1 MSAIN
6 FGTSVSLTE
15 AAALIANNPEMRF
28 LLRGEAGIGKSTL
41 IELLKRLLPGHAA
54 AYIDAQSM
62 DLGDA
67 ALPAADHELKVMEY
81 YTNKRFKMYTGQ
93 PVIIMIDEFTKA
105 MQPVQNM
112 LHPLL
117 ETNNPRLGDVPLP
130 AGSIV
135 FLTGNLSNMGV
146 GDNLKAHTL
155 NRVTDVEVRKP
166 DSEEWLLW
174 AVGNLLPEAAPV
186 MAWVRQFPQCL
197 DPVDFHNPDV
207 GNPYIANPKTVQKS
221 FVSARSLER
230 VSYAVARR
238 HHYSDNALLAAMSG
252 TIGEAAARDM
262 QAFIA
267 YQDQLPPWKTII
279 EDPKNAAVPD
289 TAGACAVLVFGAVSR
304 VDKQSLPGFMEYLKR
319 MDTEWQAVFAVSL
332 AKHPAKAGLAYGN
345 KEFASWVAQNQDVL

>member
-6 FGTSVSLTE
+6 FGTTVSLKE
-15 AAALIANNPEMRF
+15 AAGLIAHNPEMRF

-41 IELLKRLLPGHAA
+41 IELIKKLHPGHAA

-93 PVIIMIDEFTKA
+93 PVILMIDEFTKA
-105 MQPVQNM
+105 LQPVQNM

-130 AGSIV
+130 KGSIV
-135 FLTGNLSNMGV
+135 FLTGNLSVMGV

-155 NRVTDVEVRKP
+155 NRVTVLDVRKP
-166 DSEEWLLW
+166 DADEWLEW
-174 AVGNLLPEAAPV
+174 AVENLLPEAAPV
-186 MAWVRQFPQCL
+186 MAWVKQYPHCL
-197 DPVDFHNPDV
+197 DPVDFHNPT
-207 GNPYIANPKTVQKS
+207 GNPYTFNPKTVQQS

-230 VSYAVARR
+230 ASYAVARR
-238 HHYSDNALLAAMSG
+238 HHNTDNALVAALAG
-252 TIGEAAARDM
+252 TLGEAAARDM

-279 EDPKNAAVPD
+279 EDPKNAPVPD
-289 TAGACAVLVFGAVSR
+289 SAGACAVLVFGAVSR

-332 AKHPAKAGLAYGN
+332 AKHPGKSALAYGN
-345 KEFASWVAQNQDVL
+345 KEFAAWVAVNQDVL